1 MLELIKVANFG
12 KCLASEN
19 VLEHSNASTQMSD
32 YCIISSKNECR
43 TISNEK
49 QCHVAND
56 VDPEDV
62 NDRKCCV
69 RFASPCIVTLKDLF
83 FFIGLRAVTIR
94 HRPRGKP
101 IEV

>member
-1 MLELIKVANFG
+1 
-12 KCLASEN
+12 
-19 VLEHSNASTQMSD
+19 MSD

-69 RFASPCIVTLKDLF
+69 RFASPCIVTLKAF
-83 FFIGLRAVTIR
+83 FFPLDFGQLPSDIGLGESLLKFRCQYFLVQMERTHITNISKIYFLGYR
-94 HRPRGKP
+94 
-101 IEV
+101 